1 MYITL
6 YYNVI
11 DLPVRCI
18 WYDIGLC
25 FLFCNLIDRFTRL
38 KNAARSIENAHTW
51 SALAWLPDAK
61 YWSRLPPFWL
71 RFEATPLICC
81 QIFTIFENENNLIFS
96 YSCSTHPC
104 AHFALLRSKIHRVV
118 KKLESLGQVAHLT
131 QKSKVKMRSF
141 FKGRRRLTSVI
152 ITRFLVKHGNRHL
165 GTANDLLSSPQ
176 VFLGGFMIVQHS
188 AIILG
193 TLVVRLG
200 TLSFDPVSYYYR

>member
-1 MYITL
+1 MWVEVTLFMYITL
-6 YYNVI
+6 HYNVI
-11 DLPVRCI
+11 D
-18 WYDIGLC
+18 
-25 FLFCNLIDRFTRL
+25 LIDRFTRL

-51 SALAWLPDAK
+51 SAK

-71 RFEATPLICC
+71 RFEATPPLIFC

-141 FKGRRRLTSVI
+141 FNHTFSTNNGW
-152 ITRFLVKHGNRHL
+152 
-165 GTANDLLSSPQ
+165 PQ
-176 VFLGGFMIVQHS
+176 MYNS
-188 AIILG
+188 
-193 TLVVRLG
+193 
-200 TLSFDPVSYYYR
+200 